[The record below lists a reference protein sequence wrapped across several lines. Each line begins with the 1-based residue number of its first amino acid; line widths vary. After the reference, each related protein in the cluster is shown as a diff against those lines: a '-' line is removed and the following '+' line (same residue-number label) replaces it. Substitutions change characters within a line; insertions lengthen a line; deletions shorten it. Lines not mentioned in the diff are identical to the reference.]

1 MQTLLRANR
10 NTRLFVKNKKPKND
24 TPTVR
29 AEKNKLIQQFIEQHG
44 VSRCAPAFSM
54 WTEGDTSIW
63 KS

>member
-29 AEKNKLIQQFIEQHG
+29 AEKSRLIEEFLQKHG
-44 VSRCAPAFSM
+44 ASRVPAAFAHF
-54 WTEGDTSIW
+54 E
-63 KS
+63 